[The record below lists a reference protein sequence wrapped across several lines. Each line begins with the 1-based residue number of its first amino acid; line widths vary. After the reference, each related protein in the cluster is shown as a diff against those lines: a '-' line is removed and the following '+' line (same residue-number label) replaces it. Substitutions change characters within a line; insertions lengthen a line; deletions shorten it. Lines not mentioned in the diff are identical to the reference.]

1 METDKSA
8 LMPERQPLLRV
19 RGLGKRYR
27 RKGAGWARTD
37 VIVAAGEV
45 EFDILA
51 GQTLALVGSSGSG
64 KSTVARCVT
73 RLEKPDTGHVW
84 LQNTDIAQL
93 GSSDLRP
100 FRPQLQMVF
109 QDPATAMNPR
119 FTAAEMIEEPLVI
132 QWPGGKPAHRVR
144 AKELM
149 QEVGVS
155 PQWANRLVMEFSG
168 GQRQRLAIARA
179 LASEPKVLVLDEAL
193 SGLDLSTEAQIAN
206 LLLDLQASHSL
217 AYLLISHDLALVARL
232 ADTIAVMA
240 HGRIVEQGPA
250 AQVMGNA
257 SHAETRALIT
267 SARMAQATLAALGAA
282 L

>member
-1 METDKSA
+1 METDRSA
-8 LMPERQPLLRV
+8 STPERQPLLRV
-19 RGLGKRYR
+19 RGLGKSYR
-27 RKGAGWARTD
+27 RESSGWARTD
-37 VIVAAGEV
+37 VIVAASEV
-45 EFDILA
+45 EFEILA

-64 KSTVARCVT
+64 KSTVARCMT
-73 RLEKPDTGHVW
+73 RLEKPDAGHVW
-84 LQNTDIAQL
+84 LQGTDIAQL
-93 GSSDLRP
+93 GSTDLRP
-100 FRPQLQMVF
+100 FRHQVQMVF
-109 QDPATAMNPR
+109 QDPITSMNPR
-119 FTAAEMIEEPLVI
+119 FTAAEIIEEPLIV
-132 QWPGGKPAHRVR
+132 QQPGDKPAHRVR

-155 PQWANRLVMEFSG
+155 PQWANRSVMEFSG

-179 LASEPKVLVLDEAL
+179 LALKPKLLVLDEAL

-250 AQVMGNA
+250 ASVMANA
-257 SHAETRALIT
+257 SHAETRALLT
-267 SARMAQATLAALGAA
+267 SVRVARASLGALRAAL
-282 L
+282 